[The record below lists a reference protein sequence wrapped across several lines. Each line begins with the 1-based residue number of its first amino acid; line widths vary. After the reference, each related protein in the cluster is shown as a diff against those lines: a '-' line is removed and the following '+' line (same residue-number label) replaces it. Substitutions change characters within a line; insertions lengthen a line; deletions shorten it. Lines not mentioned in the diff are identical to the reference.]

1 MERVIMKQ
9 TKSSK
14 QRAKEHRERKKQ
26 YIQILEDKVK
36 NLEKENLSLKQQ
48 LKQQKNK
55 EEQTKEEDKN
65 ATSSKIAGQ
74 SCIYKYNSSLQEY
87 EDYYFNTLAKKI
99 LLDPTQVRYSEIE
112 QAAEKICD
120 YGDKRREYL
129 KNTFKDFLDNI
140 MNPEMKTIAAACK
153 NLSLSEAKRRSK
165 LKKRTRKYLKKL
177 DAPNPTDFLFSGSFR
192 PKVSDFFE
200 NSGKKILRYFKSM
213 KQLINKLVEI
223 RNQIFNL
230 QTESKEFL
238 ESPEIMTYTKEDAS
252 SIFKLYF
259 ELKDTK
265 MITSHHLW
273 DIPIKEHSEEKYE
286 EGELT
291 E

>member
-1 MERVIMKQ
+1 MK
-9 TKSSK
+9 KKPSK
-14 QRAKEHRERKKQ
+14 QRSKEHRERKKQ
-26 YIQILEDKVK
+26 YIQMLEDKVK
-36 NLEKENLSLKQQ
+36 NLERENLSLKQQ

-55 EEQTKEEDKN
+55 EEQAKEEDKS

-87 EDYYFNTLAKKI
+87 EDYYFNTLGKKI

-112 QAAEKICD
+112 QVAEEICD
-120 YGDKRREYL
+120 YGEKRREYL

-165 LKKRTRKYLKKL
+165 PKKRAKKFLNKLK
-177 DAPNPTDFLFSGSFR
+177 PSYPTDFLFSDSFTLTE
-192 PKVSDFFE
+192 SDFFE
-200 NSGKKILRYFKSM
+200 NSGKKFLSYFKAM
-213 KQLINKLVEI
+213 KQLIKKLIET

-230 QTESKEFL
+230 QTESKEFI
-238 ESPEIMTYTKEDAS
+238 ESPEVMAYTKEDIS
-252 SIFKLYF
+252 NIFKLHS

-265 MITSHHLW
+265 MLTPHHLW
-273 DIPIKEHSEEKYE
+273 DIPIKKHDRELYEK
-286 EGELT
+286 GELT